1 MRIKQ
6 ENNALKAQITQL
18 QNELKRTASGRVG
31 GGGGIAAATP
41 LKPLASQA
49 VSNTQQP
56 GGGGGVEKEAAACGG
71 GGEEEETVEAVRAR
85 LEARL
90 LSERKQLADTLRS
103 AGWDSGSSGSGA
115 AAAAAAGAEAPLATV
130 RRLCAA
136 HASAVAS
143 AAAAEGRCRDH
154 ERENRLLAGEVELYR
169 GMFERS
175 RSEERVA
182 EVS

>member
-18 QNELKRTASGRVG
+18 QNELKRAASGRG
-31 GGGGIAAATP
+31 GGGGVAAATP
-41 LKPLASQA
+41 LKPLANQA
-49 VSNTQQP
+49 VGNTQQP
-56 GGGGGVEKEAAACGG
+56 GGGGGGVEKEAAACG

-103 AGWDSGSSGSGA
+103 AGWDSGSSGGSA
-115 AAAAAAGAEAPLATV
+115 VAAAAGPEAPLATV

-136 HASAVAS
+136 HASAAAS

-175 RSEERVA
+175 RSEARVA

>member
-1 MRIKQ
+1 M
-6 ENNALKAQITQL
+6 
-18 QNELKRTASGRVG
+18 
-31 GGGGIAAATP
+31 
-41 LKPLASQA
+41 
-49 VSNTQQP
+49 
-56 GGGGGVEKEAAACGG
+56 EKEAAACG

-103 AGWDSGSSGSGA
+103 AGWGGSGSGA
-115 AAAAAAGAEAPLATV
+115 AVAAAAGPEAPLATV

-136 HASAVAS
+136 HASAAAS